1 MRNVFRD
8 RRRIII
14 AVALVAVLAGA
25 VVIGFTRTGTE
36 PQGDETRVLVS
47 FYPLAYMAEQIGGDR
62 VTVSS
67 LIPPGSEVHSW
78 QPSIGDIAS
87 TEDADVIIYL
97 GAGLDHWVQED
108 ILTSIDTSAKTVIEA
123 SSGITLLEMNEDEEH
138 GDEHG
143 EGDPHLWVSPH
154 TALMLAENI
163 ADALKEADPDNADYY
178 AERWATFE
186 ETLTSLD
193 ERYSETLA
201 PAAGETFFV
210 SHSAYGYI
218 ADRYGLEQHGIIGL
232 SADEQ
237 PSTAKI
243 SEIVEE
249 MTLMGSYVIYVDPV
263 YSDQYAKALK
273 SELEIR
279 TGETVE
285 ILELYL
291 MVGPVGEM
299 DYLDQLEVNLD
310 SLAEGLVK

>member
-1 MRNVFRD
+1 M
-8 RRRIII
+8 I

-25 VVIGFTRTGTE
+25 AVIGFTGTGTE
-36 PQGDETRVLVS
+36 PQGEETRVLVT

-62 VTVSS
+62 LTVSS

-87 TEDADVIIYL
+87 AEDADAIIYL

-108 ILTSIDTSAKTVIEA
+108 ILTSIDTTTKTVVEA
-123 SSGITLLEMNEDEEH
+123 SHGIPLLEMGEDGEH

-154 TALMLAENI
+154 TALMLAGNI
-163 ADALKEADPDNADYY
+163 ADALKEADPGNADYY
-178 AERWATFE
+178 AERWAAFE
-186 ETLTSLD
+186 ETLRSLD
-193 ERYSETLA
+193 TMYSDTLA

-210 SHSAYGYI
+210 THSAYGYI
-218 ADRYGLEQHGIIGL
+218 ADGYGLEQHGIIGL

-263 YSDQYAKALK
+263 YSDQYAQTLK
-273 SELEIR
+273 TELETR
-279 TGETVE
+279 TGEPVD

-291 MVGPVGEM
+291 MVGPVDEM
-299 DYLDQLEVNLD
+299 DYLDQLEANLD
-310 SLAEGLVK
+310 NLAEGLVN

>member
-1 MRNVFRD
+1 VFRD
-8 RRRIII
+8 RNRMI
-14 AVALVAVLAGA
+14 AVALVAVLVGIAA
-25 VVIGFTRTGTE
+25 VGLSGKDIE
-36 PQGDETRVLVS
+36 PQGEETRVLVS

-78 QPSIGDIAS
+78 QPSIGDITSA
-87 TEDADVIIYL
+87 EDADVIIYL

-108 ILTSIDTSAKTVIEA
+108 ILGSIDATAKTVVEA
-123 SSGITLLEMNEDEEH
+123 SHGIQLLEMHENEEP

-163 ADALKEADPDNADYY
+163 ADALKEADPGNEDYY
-178 AERWATFE
+178 AERWAAFE
-186 ETLTSLD
+186 QTLRSLD
-193 ERYSETLA
+193 TVYSDNLS

-210 SHSAYGYI
+210 THSAYGYI
-218 ADRYGLEQHGIIGL
+218 ADRYGLKQRGIIGL

-237 PSTAKI
+237 PSTGKI

-249 MTLMGSYVIYVDPV
+249 MTVEGRYVIYVDPV
-263 YSDQYAKALK
+263 YSDEYAQTLKA
-273 SELEIR
+273 ELETR
-279 TGETVE
+279 TGESVQ

-299 DYLDQLEVNLD
+299 DYMDQLEANLD
-310 SLAEGLVK
+310 NLVQGLVG

>member
-1 MRNVFRD
+1 VFRD
-8 RRRIII
+8 RRWVI

-25 VVIGFTRTGTE
+25 AVIGFTGIDTE
-36 PQGDETRVLVS
+36 PQGEETRVLVS
-47 FYPLAYMAEQIGGDR
+47 FYPLQYMAEQIGGDR

-78 QPSIGDIAS
+78 QPSIGEIVSAD
-87 TEDADVIIYL
+87 DADAIIYL

-108 ILTSIDTSAKTVIEA
+108 ILTSIDTSAKTVVEA
-123 SSGITLLEMNEDEEH
+123 SQGITLLEMDEEGEH
-138 GDEHG
+138 GDEHE

-163 ADALKEADPDNADYY
+163 ADALREADPSNADYY
-178 AERWATFE
+178 TERWAAFK
-186 ETLTSLD
+186 ETLRSLD
-193 ERYSETLA
+193 ERYSDTLA
-201 PAAGETFFV
+201 PAVGETFFV

-218 ADRYGLEQHGIIGL
+218 ADRYGLKQHGIIGL

-249 MTLMGSYVIYVDPV
+249 MTLTGSYVIYVDPV
-263 YSDQYAKALK
+263 YSDEYAKALK

-279 TGETVE
+279 TGENVKL
-285 ILELYL
+285 LELYL
-291 MVGPVGEM
+291 MVGPVDEM
-299 DYLDQLEVNLD
+299 DYIDQLEANLD
-310 SLAEGLVK
+310 SLAEGLVS

>member
-1 MRNVFRD
+1 VFRD
-8 RRRIII
+8 RRRII
-14 AVALVAVLAGA
+14 AVALVIVLAGA
-25 VVIGFTRTGTE
+25 VVIGFTGTGTE

-87 TEDADVIIYL
+87 AEDANAIIYL

-108 ILTSIDTSAKTVIEA
+108 ILTSIDTSAKTVVEA
-123 SSGITLLEMNEDEEH
+123 SQGITLLEMDEDGGH

-154 TALMLAENI
+154 TALMLAGNI
-163 ADALKEADPDNADYY
+163 ADALMEADPGNADYY
-178 AERWATFE
+178 AERWAAFE
-186 ETLTSLD
+186 ETLRSLD
-193 ERYSETLA
+193 ERYSVTLA
-201 PAAGETFFV
+201 PAASDT
-210 SHSAYGYI
+210 
-218 ADRYGLEQHGIIGL
+218 YGLEQHGIIGL

-249 MTLMGSYVIYVDPV
+249 MTLTGSYVIYVDPV

-279 TGETVE
+279 TGENVKL
-285 ILELYL
+285 LELYL
-291 MVGPVGEM
+291 MVGPMDEM
-299 DYLDQLEVNLD
+299 DYLDQLEANLD
-310 SLAEGLVK
+310 NLAEGLVN

>member
-1 MRNVFRD
+1 MFRD
-8 RRRIII
+8 RRWII
-14 AVALVAVLAGA
+14 AVGLVAVLAGA
-25 VVIGFTRTGTE
+25 AVIGFTGTDTE
-36 PQGDETRVLVS
+36 PQENETRVLAS
-47 FYPLAYMAEQIGGDR
+47 FYPLQYMAEQIGGDR

-87 TEDADVIIYL
+87 AEDADAIIYL
-97 GAGLDHWVQED
+97 GAGLDHLVQED
-108 ILTSIDTSAKTVIEA
+108 ILTSIDTSAKKVVEA
-123 SSGITLLEMNEDEEH
+123 SQGITLLEMGEDGEH

-154 TALMLAENI
+154 TALMLAGNI
-163 ADALKEADPDNADYY
+163 ADALKEADPGNADHYE
-178 AERWATFE
+178 ERWAAFE

-193 ERYSETLA
+193 EMYSETLV

-237 PSTAKI
+237 PSTGKI

-249 MTLMGSYVIYVDPV
+249 MSLLGSYVIYVDPV
-263 YSDQYAKALK
+263 YSNEYAQTLK
-273 SELEIR
+273 QELETR
-279 TGETVE
+279 AGETVE
-285 ILELYL
+285 ILDLYL
-291 MVGPVGEM
+291 MVGPVDEM
-299 DYLDQLEVNLD
+299 DYLDQLEANLD
-310 SLAEGLVK
+310 NLVEGLVN